1 MTKRYICKYCGNE
14 TNYADC
20 VCGNCM
26 NKRPLVKKLVRMLA
40 PYKRRD
46 KNAKR

>member
-26 NKRPLVKKLVRMLA
+26 HKRALVRKLVRMLA
-40 PYKRRD
+40 PYRKYV
-46 KNAKR
+46 KKA